1 MFSHMIDCR
10 NVLYSEEKRNIFTR
24 GIHDTEQREHAEKF
38 GHLLAVILRAF
49 SSSQRVNVEAFGN
62 ICKDLYLHLRRNL
75 AWVSITPTI
84 HKLLA
89 HSAELIHINGGRGL
103 KSISEEGL
111 ESNNKRLREFRSKLS
126 RKFNQKVN
134 LIDCLARLWIGSD
147 PIVVQERLKGRPSCK
162 ICNESGHSSQKCS
175 SKPKNVTNDDF
186 VVNSIFI

>member
-1 MFSHMIDCR
+1 M
-10 NVLYSEEKRNIFTR
+10 
-24 GIHDTEQREHAEKF
+24 
-38 GHLLAVILRAF
+38 
-49 SSSQRVNVEAFGN
+49 
-62 ICKDLYLHLRRNL
+62 
-75 AWVSITPTI
+75 SITPTI

-89 HSAELIHINGGRGL
+89 HSAELININGGRGL
-103 KSISEEGL
+103 KSLSEEGL
-111 ESNNKRLREFRSKLS
+111 ESNIKRLS

-147 PIVVQERLKGRPSCK
+147 PMVVQERLKGRPSCK